1 MRTRTLVIT
10 ALVALVLVVF
20 VVYGV
25 YNGVPGG
32 GMENGTGL

>member
-1 MRTRTLVIT
+1 MRRRTLIT
-10 ALVALVLVVF
+10 AALVVLVVVLF
-20 VVYGV
+20 VLYGV

>member
-1 MRTRTLVIT
+1 MRDRKLVIT
-10 ALVALVLVVF
+10 ALVVLVVVLF